1 MLKLSKKTE
10 YAIIALMAMTN
21 SKDDK
26 LYTSK
31 ELSQKHNIPPEL
43 MGKVMQSLAKNNLII
58 SHQGVKGGY
67 QLTADLSAINIISV
81 ITAVE
86 GPLQVVDCVSIDECD
101 CNQLSSC
108 NIKGPMEMIQ
118 NELFSFLGNISLKDL
133 KDKYTPMVTFIE

>member
-10 YAIIALMAMTN
+10 YAMIALMAMTN
-21 SKDDK
+21 SNGDK
-26 LYTSK
+26 LYTAK
-31 ELSQKHNIPPEL
+31 ELSQRYNIPPEI

-67 QLTADLSAINIISV
+67 HLKDNLSDINIISV

-86 GPLQVVDCVSIDECD
+86 GPLKVVDCVTHDSCS
-101 CNQLSSC
+101 CNQISFC

-118 NELFSFLGNISLKDL
+118 NELYSFLGNISLKDL
-133 KDKYTPMVTFIE
+133 KDKYTPIINF

>member
-21 SKDDK
+21 GNSEK

-31 ELSQKHNIPPEL
+31 ELSQRYNIPPEI
-43 MGKVMQSLAKNNLII
+43 MGKVMQSLAKNELII

-67 QLTADLSAINIISV
+67 QLSKDLSDINIVSV

-86 GPLQVVDCVSIDECD
+86 GPLKVVDCVAVDDCE
-101 CNQLSSC
+101 CNQLNSC

-118 NELFSFLGNISLKDL
+118 SELHEFLGNISIKSLKE
-133 KDKYTPMVTFIE
+133 KYLPMVTYID

>member
-21 SKDDK
+21 GNTDK

-31 ELSQKHNIPPEL
+31 ELSQRYNIPPEI
-43 MGKVMQSLAKNNLII
+43 MGKVMQSLAKNELIV

-67 QLTADLSAINIISV
+67 QLSGDLSDINIISV

-86 GPLQVVDCVSIDECD
+86 GPLKVVDCVAVDECG

-118 NELFSFLGNISLKDL
+118 SELYDFLGNISIKSL
-133 KDKYTPMVTFIE
+133 KDKYIPMVTFID

>member
-21 SKDDK
+21 GKNDK

-31 ELSQKHNIPPEL
+31 ELSQRYNIPPEI
-43 MGKVMQSLAKNNLII
+43 MGKVMQSLAKNDLII

-67 QLTADLSAINIISV
+67 QLSGDLSDINIISV

-86 GPLQVVDCVSIDECD
+86 GPLKVVDCVAVDDCE

-118 NELFSFLGNISLKDL
+118 SELYDFLGNISLKSL
-133 KDKYTPMVTFIE
+133 KDKYIPMVTFIE

>member
-21 SKDDK
+21 GKNGK

-31 ELSQKHNIPPEL
+31 ELSQKHNIPPEI
-43 MGKVMQSLAKNNLII
+43 MGKVMQSLAKNNLIL

-67 QLTADLSAINIISV
+67 QLTEDLSDINIISV
-81 ITAVE
+81 ITALE
-86 GPLQVVDCVSIDECD
+86 GPLQVVDCVSMDECH
-101 CNQLSSC
+101 CKQLSSC

-118 NELFSFLGNISLKDL
+118 NELFDFLRNISLKDL
-133 KDKYTPMVTFIE
+133 NEKYTPMITFIE

>member
-10 YAIIALMAMTN
+10 YAIIALMAMIN
-21 SKDDK
+21 GNDNK

-43 MGKVMQSLAKNNLII
+43 LGKVMQSLAKNNLII

-67 QLTADLSAINIISV
+67 QITGNLSDINIISV

-86 GPLQVVDCVSIDECD
+86 GPLQVVDCVSVEACD

-118 NELFSFLGNISLKDL
+118 SELFSFLGNISLKDL
-133 KDKYTPMVTFIE
+133 KDKYSPMVTFIE

>member
-10 YAIIALMAMTN
+10 YAIIALMALTN
-21 SKDDK
+21 GNNEK

-31 ELSQKHNIPPEL
+31 ELSQRHNIPPEI
-43 MGKVMQSLAKNNLII
+43 MGKVMQSLAKNNLIK

-67 QLTADLSAINIISV
+67 QLTGNLSDINIISV

-86 GPLQVVDCVSIDECD
+86 GPLKVVDCVAMDDCE

-118 NELFSFLGNISLKDL
+118 SELYDFLGNISLKSL
-133 KDKYTPMVTFIE
+133 KDKYSPIVTYID